1 MAVIHI
7 LELWAFGNQVPW
19 QIHRETG
26 HLAQRF
32 AFLAWNM
39 LLPSATTVAHYW
51 TAASY
56 ILQNPVCVCSG
67 WSGLIGSLSQSSH
80 STIFA
85 SF

>member
-1 MAVIHI
+1 MAVVHI

-56 ILQNPVCVCSG
+56 ICMCVLWMEWVDWISQPV
-67 WSGLIGSLSQSSH
+67 
-80 STIFA
+80 
-85 SF
+85 